1 MILPIT
7 YEGRLVAQIEAEGD
21 HCDLQYSGDWLVAP
35 DNFPVSL
42 TMPLGET
49 SFDAAIVIPWLMN
62 LLPEGEPLRAMGRA
76 LGAST
81 DDVLG
86 LVLETGGDLA
96 GALAIGDHQAS
107 GEPGYRPLG
116 DSAALERI
124 INELPARPFLADE
137 EGVTMSLAGAQD
149 KLPVTLRENQLTIPV
164 NGAASTH
171 ILKPDNPRLIG
182 SVQNEAFC
190 MVLARRIG
198 LETAAVTTGVA
209 GDRSY
214 LLVERYDRT
223 GDEPVRRTHQEDFC
237 QALGRPPSA
246 KYQFN
251 RAGRRG
257 PSLPEMF
264 ALTREHMTA
273 LDINRLLDAVI
284 FNIAIGNV
292 DSHAKNYS
300 ISLLHDAPRLA
311 PLYDLM
317 TGIAWDGITS
327 NHAQE
332 IGDQR
337 RGLYIYGRHW
347 QRFAKAAGLAPAGT
361 MRRVEAI
368 TSRLLKELP
377 AAAEEVAAMPAGAGP
392 FLKMFIDA
400 VGNRAAEVR
409 AHAKVERPSPEGAE
423 NVEPSVSEDEASAY
437 SR

>member
-7 YEGRLVAQIEAEGD
+7 YEGRLVAMIEAEGD
-21 HCDLQYSGDWLVAP
+21 RCELRYSGDWLVAP

-42 TMPLGET
+42 TMPIGET

-62 LLPEGEPLRAMGRA
+62 LLPEGEPLRAMARA

-81 DDVLG
+81 EDVLG

-107 GEPGYRPLG
+107 GEPDYRSLG
-116 DSAALERI
+116 DTAALERI
-124 INELPARPFLADE
+124 INELPVRPFLADQ

-149 KLPVTLRENQLTIPV
+149 KLPVALRDDQLTIPV

-171 ILKPDNPRLIG
+171 ILKPDNSRLIG

-190 MVLARRIG
+190 MVLARRVG
-198 LETAAVTTGVA
+198 LDTAAVTTGLA

-223 GDEPVRRTHQEDFC
+223 GEEPVRRIHQEDFC

-273 LDINRLLDAVI
+273 LDLNRLLNAVI
-284 FNIAIGNV
+284 FNIAVGNV

-300 ISLLHDAPRLA
+300 ISLLHKSPRLA

-317 TGIAWDGITS
+317 TGLAWDGITS

-332 IGDQR
+332 IGDQL

-347 QRFAKAAGLAPAGT
+347 QRFAKAAGLSPAGT
-361 MRRVEAI
+361 LRRVEAI

-377 AAAEEVAAMPAGAGP
+377 AAAEEVTAMPAGAGP
-392 FLKMFIDA
+392 FLDMFVDA
-400 VGNRAAEVR
+400 VGKRAAEVR
-409 AHAKVERPSPEGAE
+409 VHAQVPGPDTQVTVDTTPSERG
-423 NVEPSVSEDEASAY
+423 NEASAY
-437 SR
+437 ST